1 MKLLNI
7 FEKLYNHPNFNTI
20 LLWLIIISIIIFAL
34 ILFLGLR
41 DKNKEERE
49 ALKEEEPEDIT
60 FTEIDE
66 KDKIKEDVTFE
77 MPTLTKNLVDFK
89 KNIEEE
95 IENSDNVDIVPEN
108 NEKVEEDT
116 KSIKVL
122 DINEIEDTAILNQLF
137 EEDIVAFKEESK
149 ESKLET
155 K

>member
-20 LLWLIIISIIIFAL
+20 LLWLIIISIVIFAL

-137 EEDIVAFKEESK
+137 EEDIVAFEEESK

>member
-137 EEDIVAFKEESK
+137 EEDIVAFEEESK

>member
-1 MKLLNI
+1 
-7 FEKLYNHPNFNTI
+7 
-20 LLWLIIISIIIFAL
+20 
-34 ILFLGLR
+34 
-41 DKNKEERE
+41 
-49 ALKEEEPEDIT
+49 
-60 FTEIDE
+60 
-66 KDKIKEDVTFE
+66 

-95 IENSDNVDIVPEN
+95 IENSDNVDITPEN

-137 EEDIVAFKEESK
+137 EEDIVAFEEESK

>member
-49 ALKEEEPEDIT
+49 ALKKEEEPEDIT

-89 KNIEEE
+89 RNIEEE
-95 IENSDNVDIVPEN
+95 IENEENFEVIPEVD
-108 NEKVEEDT
+108 EKEEDT

-137 EEDIVAFKEESK
+137 EEDIVAFEEDEK
-149 ESKLET
+149 ET
-155 K
+155 KI

>member
-49 ALKEEEPEDIT
+49 TLKEEEPEDIT

-137 EEDIVAFKEESK
+137 EEDIVAFEEESK

>member
-7 FEKLYNHPNFNTI
+7 FEKLYNHPSFNTI

-137 EEDIVAFKEESK
+137 EEDIVAFEEESK

>member
-20 LLWLIIISIIIFAL
+20 LLWLIIISIIVFAL

-95 IENSDNVDIVPEN
+95 IENSDNVDIAPEN

-116 KSIKVL
+116 KSI
-122 DINEIEDTAILNQLF
+122 I
-137 EEDIVAFKEESK
+137 
-149 ESKLET
+149 
-155 K
+155 

>member
-20 LLWLIIISIIIFAL
+20 LLWLIIISIVIFAL

-49 ALKEEEPEDIT
+49 SLKEEELEDIT
-60 FTEIDE
+60 FSEISE
-66 KDKIKEDVTFE
+66 EDKIKEDVTFE

-95 IENSDNVDIVPEN
+95 IEKYENVDVSLETA
-108 NEKVEEDT
+108 EKEEDS

-122 DINEIEDTAILNQLF
+122 DINDIEDTAILTQLF
-137 EEDIVAFKEESK
+137 EEEIAAFEDEEK
-149 ESKLET
+149 ESKLEI
-155 K
+155 KE

>member
-20 LLWLIIISIIIFAL
+20 LLWLIIISIIVFAL

-95 IENSDNVDIVPEN
+95 IENSDNVDITPEN

-137 EEDIVAFKEESK
+137 EEDIVAFEEESK

>member
-20 LLWLIIISIIIFAL
+20 LLWLIIISIIVFAL

-95 IENSDNVDIVPEN
+95 IENSDNVDIAPEN

-137 EEDIVAFKEESK
+137 EEDIVAFEEESK